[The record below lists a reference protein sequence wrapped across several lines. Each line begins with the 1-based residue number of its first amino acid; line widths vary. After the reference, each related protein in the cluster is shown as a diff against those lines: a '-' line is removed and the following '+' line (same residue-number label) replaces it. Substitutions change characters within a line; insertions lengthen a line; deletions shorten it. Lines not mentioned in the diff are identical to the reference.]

1 VSDIEGMLK
10 KNPPWRQRLV
20 KAFSICAHTAPALK
34 DLSVTTTSH
43 KRFDPVTLRRTV
55 IEMAYAGSTGHIAP
69 AFSIIEILAVLYR
82 SHLNLGDGRPDSPG
96 RDYLILSKGH
106 GIMAQYACM
115 HELGWLTSQDLSRYF
130 SDGTVLKGLS
140 DAHVP
145 GVETT
150 SGSMGHGLS
159 VGVGLAW
166 AAKRRGTK
174 QRCFV
179 IVGDGE
185 MNEGPIWEA
194 FLFAAHWELS
204 NLIVIIDNN
213 GLQAM
218 GRVEEVLRLGN
229 IAKKLQAFG
238 FETREVN
245 GHDESAL
252 DAALRQLDNLD
263 PPRPRAIVAKTVKG
277 YGVSFMHDNNIWH
290 YTRLTPETYRAA
302 VAELDA
308 SKKKAGSL

>member
-1 VSDIEGMLK
+1 MI
-10 KNPPWRQRLV
+10 
-20 KAFSICAHTAPALK
+20 TAKLQ
-34 DLSVTTTSH
+34 
-43 KRFDPVTLRRTV
+43 KRFDPAALRRTV
-55 IEMAYAGSTGHIAP
+55 IEMSYAGSTGHIAP

-82 SHLNLGDGRPDSPG
+82 SHLNLGGENPDSPG
-96 RDYLILSKGH
+96 RDYLVLSKGH

-115 HELGWLTSQDLSRYF
+115 HELGWLSSEELGCYF
-130 SDGTVLKGLS
+130 GDGTVLKGLS
-140 DAHVP
+140 DAHIP

-166 AAKRRGTK
+166 AAKRLRTK
-174 QRCFV
+174 QRCFA

-194 FLFAAHWELS
+194 FLFAAHWNLS
-204 NLIVIIDNN
+204 NLTVIIDNN

-218 GRVEEVLRLGN
+218 GRVEEVLRLGS
-229 IAKKLQAFG
+229 IAEKLRAFG

-245 GHDESAL
+245 GHDEVAL
-252 DAALRQLDNLD
+252 DAALRQLDEAGSTH
-263 PPRPRAIVAKTVKG
+263 PRAIVAKTVKG
-277 YGVSFMHDNNIWH
+277 YGVSFMQDNNIWH

-302 VAELDA
+302 LAELDRN
-308 SKKKAGSL
+308 KKGVVSHS

>member
-1 VSDIEGMLK
+1 M
-10 KNPPWRQRLV
+10 
-20 KAFSICAHTAPALK
+20 
-34 DLSVTTTSH
+34 TTTASH
-43 KRFDPVTLRRTV
+43 RKFDPATLRQTV
-55 IEMAYAGSTGHIAP
+55 LEMAYAGSTGHIAP
-69 AFSIIEILAVLYR
+69 AFSVIEILAVLYR
-82 SHLNLGDGRPDSPG
+82 SHLNLGNGKPGSPG
-96 RDYLILSKGH
+96 RDYLIMSKGH

-115 HELGWLTSQDLSRYF
+115 HELGWLSSEDLGRYF

-166 AAKRRGTK
+166 AAKRRRTG

-194 FLFAAHWELS
+194 LLFAGHWGLS
-204 NLIVIIDNN
+204 NLTVIIDNN

-218 GRVEEVLRLGN
+218 GRVEEVLRLGS
-229 IAKKLQAFG
+229 IAEKLQAFG

-245 GHDESAL
+245 GHDEAAL
-252 DAALRQLDNLD
+252 DVALQQLDELD
-263 PPRPRAIVAKTVKG
+263 SSRPRAIVAKTVKG

-290 YTRLTPETYRAA
+290 YTRLTPDTYRAA
-302 VAELDA
+302 VTELDG
-308 SKKKAGSL
+308 KKKRAASLS

>member
-1 VSDIEGMLK
+1 MLTAK
-10 KNPPWRQRLV
+10 MQR
-20 KAFSICAHTAPALK
+20 
-34 DLSVTTTSH
+34 
-43 KRFDPVTLRRTV
+43 RFDPDALRRTV

-69 AFSIIEILAVLYR
+69 AFSIIEVLAVLYR
-82 SHLNLGDGRPDSPG
+82 SHLNLGDGSPDSPG
-96 RDYLILSKGH
+96 RDYLVLSKGH

-115 HELGWLTSQDLSRYF
+115 HEIGWLGAEELGHYF
-130 SDGTVLKGLS
+130 GDGTVLKGLS

-166 AAKRRGTK
+166 AAKRLGTK
-174 QRCFV
+174 QRCFA

-204 NLIVIIDNN
+204 NLTVIIDNN

-218 GRVEEVLRLGN
+218 GRVEEVLRLGS
-229 IAKKLQAFG
+229 IAEKLQAFG

-245 GHDESAL
+245 GHDEAAL
-252 DAALRQLDNLD
+252 DAALQQLEQLDS
-263 PPRPRAIVAKTVKG
+263 PRPRAIVAKTVKG
-277 YGVSFMHDNNIWH
+277 YGVSFMQDNNIWH

-302 VAELDA
+302 MSELGGN
-308 SKKKAGSL
+308 KKGIVSLP

>member
-1 VSDIEGMLK
+1 MLSPLRLCHPCF
-10 KNPPWRQRLV
+10 KNVP
-20 KAFSICAHTAPALK
+20 
-34 DLSVTTTSH
+34 VTTTSY
-43 KRFDPVTLRRTV
+43 RFDPSALRRTV

-69 AFSIIEILAVLYR
+69 AFSIVEILAVLYR
-82 SHLNLGDGRPDSPG
+82 SHLNLGDGSPNSAG

-115 HELGWLTSQDLSRYF
+115 YELGWLSSEDVRRYF

-166 AAKRRGTK
+166 AAKRLGRK
-174 QRCFV
+174 QRCFA

-204 NLIVIIDNN
+204 NLTVIVDNN

-218 GRVEEVLRLGN
+218 GRVEEVLRLDS
-229 IAKKLQAFG
+229 IAEKLQAFG

-245 GHDESAL
+245 GHDEAAL
-252 DAALRQLDNLD
+252 DVALRELDKLKSC
-263 PPRPRAIVAKTVKG
+263 RPRAIVARTVKG
-277 YGVSFMHDNNIWH
+277 YGVSFIQDNNIWH
-290 YTRLTPETYRAA
+290 YTRLTPDTYRAA
-302 VAELDA
+302 VAELDKN
-308 SKKKAGSL
+308 KKKTVSLS

>member
-1 VSDIEGMLK
+1 MMMAK
-10 KNPPWRQRLV
+10 PHRK
-20 KAFSICAHTAPALK
+20 
-34 DLSVTTTSH
+34 
-43 KRFDPVTLRRTV
+43 FDPVTLRRSV
-55 IEMAYAGSTGHIAP
+55 LEMAYAGSTGHIAP

-82 SHLNLGDGRPDSPG
+82 SHLNLGDGSPNSPG
-96 RDYLILSKGH
+96 RDYLVLSKGH

-115 HELGWLTSQDLSRYF
+115 HELGWLSSEDLRRYF

-140 DAHVP
+140 DVHVP
-145 GVETT
+145 GVEAT

-159 VGVGLAW
+159 IAVGLAW
-166 AAKRRGTK
+166 AAKRLGTR

-204 NLIVIIDNN
+204 NLTVIIDNN

-218 GRVEEVLRLGN
+218 GRVEEVLRLGS
-229 IAKKLQAFG
+229 IAEKLQAFG

-245 GHDESAL
+245 GHDEAAL
-252 DAALRQLDNLD
+252 DAALQQLEKLD
-263 PPRPRAIVAKTVKG
+263 ATLPRAIVAKTVKG
-277 YGVSFMHDNNIWH
+277 YGVSFMQDNNIWH
-290 YTRLTPETYRAA
+290 YTRLTPDTYRAA
-302 VAELDA
+302 VTELDRNKQSAA
-308 SKKKAGSL
+308 SVQ

>member
-1 VSDIEGMLK
+1 MVTAKG
-10 KNPPWRQRLV
+10 QR
-20 KAFSICAHTAPALK
+20 
-34 DLSVTTTSH
+34 
-43 KRFDPVTLRRTV
+43 RFDPACLRRTV

-82 SHLNLGDGRPDSPG
+82 SHLNLGDGSPDSPG
-96 RDYLILSKGH
+96 RDYLIVSKGH

-115 HELGWLTSQDLSRYF
+115 HELGWLTSDDLQGYF

-166 AAKRRGTK
+166 AAKRLCTK
-174 QRCFV
+174 QRCFA

-194 FLFAAHWELS
+194 LLFAAHWELS
-204 NLIVIIDNN
+204 NLTVIVDNN

-218 GRVEEVLRLGN
+218 GRVEEVLRLGS
-229 IAKKLQAFG
+229 IAEKLRAFG
-238 FETREVN
+238 FETRQVH
-245 GHDESAL
+245 GHDEEAL
-252 DAALRQLDNLD
+252 DAALRQLHELD
-263 PPRPRAIVAKTVKG
+263 CPRPRAIVAKTVKG
-277 YGVSFMHDNNIWH
+277 YGVSFMEDNNIWH
-290 YTRLTPETYRAA
+290 YTRLNLQTYRAA
-302 VAELDA
+302 MSELEGNKKGAA
-308 SKKKAGSL
+308 SLS

>member
-1 VSDIEGMLK
+1 
-10 KNPPWRQRLV
+10 
-20 KAFSICAHTAPALK
+20 
-34 DLSVTTTSH
+34 
-43 KRFDPVTLRRTV
+43 
-55 IEMAYAGSTGHIAP
+55 MAYAGSTGHIAP

-82 SHLNLGDGRPDSPG
+82 SHLNLGGNSDAPG
-96 RDYLILSKGH
+96 RDYLVLSKGH

-115 HELGWLTSQDLSRYF
+115 HELGWVSSDEVHRYF

-166 AAKRRGTK
+166 AAKRLGTK
-174 QRCFV
+174 QRCFA
-179 IVGDGE
+179 IIGDGE

-194 FLFAAHWELS
+194 FLFAAHWRLS
-204 NLIVIIDNN
+204 NLTVIVDNN

-218 GRVEEVLRLGN
+218 GRVEEVLGLGS
-229 IAKKLQAFG
+229 IAEKLQTFG
-238 FETREVN
+238 FETREAN
-245 GHDESAL
+245 GHNEAAL
-252 DAALRQLDNLD
+252 DLALQELDRLD
-263 PPRPRAIVAKTVKG
+263 SNRPRALVAKTVKG
-277 YGVSFMHDNNIWH
+277 YGVSFIQDNNIWH

-302 VAELDA
+302 LTELEGNKQSA
-308 SKKKAGSL
+308 VSL

>member
-1 VSDIEGMLK
+1 
-10 KNPPWRQRLV
+10 
-20 KAFSICAHTAPALK
+20 
-34 DLSVTTTSH
+34 
-43 KRFDPVTLRRTV
+43 
-55 IEMAYAGSTGHIAP
+55 MAYAGSTGHIAP

-82 SHLNLGDGRPDSPG
+82 SHLNLGDGSPKSPG

-115 HELGWLTSQDLSRYF
+115 HELGWLSSEDLRCYF

-166 AAKRRGTK
+166 AAKRLGTK
-174 QRCFV
+174 QRCFAV
-179 IVGDGE
+179 VGDGE

-194 FLFAAHWELS
+194 LLFAGHWGLS
-204 NLIVIIDNN
+204 NLTVIIDNN

-218 GRVEEVLRLGN
+218 GRVEEVLRLGS
-229 IAKKLQAFG
+229 IAEKLRAFG
-238 FETREVN
+238 FETRAVN
-245 GHDESAL
+245 GHDEAAL
-252 DAALRQLDNLD
+252 DAALQQLEKLD
-263 PPRPRAIVAKTVKG
+263 SSRPRALVAKTVKG

-290 YTRLTPETYRAA
+290 YTRLTPETHRAA
-302 VAELDA
+302 VAELDRNKESVA
-308 SKKKAGSL
+308 SL

>member
-1 VSDIEGMLK
+1 M
-10 KNPPWRQRLV
+10 
-20 KAFSICAHTAPALK
+20 
-34 DLSVTTTSH
+34 TTKSAR
-43 KRFDPVTLRRTV
+43 RFDPASLRRTV

-82 SHLNLGDGRPDSPG
+82 SHLNLGGNSDAPG
-96 RDYLILSKGH
+96 RDYLVLSKGH

-115 HELGWLTSQDLSRYF
+115 HELGWVSSDEVHRYF

-166 AAKRRGTK
+166 AAKRLGTT
-174 QRCFV
+174 QRCFA
-179 IVGDGE
+179 IIGDGE

-194 FLFAAHWELS
+194 FLFAAHWRLS
-204 NLIVIIDNN
+204 NLTVIVDNN

-218 GRVEEVLRLGN
+218 GRVEEVLGLGS
-229 IAKKLQAFG
+229 IAEKLQTFG
-238 FETREVN
+238 FETREAN
-245 GHDESAL
+245 GHNEAAL
-252 DAALRQLDNLD
+252 DLALQELDRLD
-263 PPRPRAIVAKTVKG
+263 SNRPRALVAKTVKG
-277 YGVSFMHDNNIWH
+277 YGVSFIQDNNIWH

-302 VAELDA
+302 LTELEGNKQSA
-308 SKKKAGSL
+308 VSL

>member
-1 VSDIEGMLK
+1 
-10 KNPPWRQRLV
+10 
-20 KAFSICAHTAPALK
+20 
-34 DLSVTTTSH
+34 
-43 KRFDPVTLRRTV
+43 
-55 IEMAYAGSTGHIAP
+55 MAYAGSAGHIAS

-82 SHLNLGDGRPDSPG
+82 SHLNLGDGRLESPG

-115 HELGWLTSQDLSRYF
+115 HELGWLTSQDLGRYF
-130 SDGTVLKGLS
+130 SDGSVLKGLS

-166 AAKRRGTK
+166 AAKRLGTK
-174 QRCFV
+174 QRCFA
-179 IVGDGE
+179 IIGDGE

-194 FLFAAHWELS
+194 LLFAGHWGLS
-204 NLIVIIDNN
+204 NLTVIVDNN

-218 GRVEEVLRLGN
+218 GHVEEVLRLGS
-229 IAKKLQAFG
+229 IAVKLQAFG

-245 GHDESAL
+245 GHDEVAL
-252 DAALRQLDNLD
+252 DAALQQFEKLAS
-263 PPRPRAIVAKTVKG
+263 PHPRAIVAKTVKG

-290 YTRLTPETYRAA
+290 YTRLTPDTYRAA
-302 VAELDA
+302 MAELDRNKENA
-308 SKKKAGSL
+308 ALL

>member
-1 VSDIEGMLK
+1 
-10 KNPPWRQRLV
+10 
-20 KAFSICAHTAPALK
+20 
-34 DLSVTTTSH
+34 
-43 KRFDPVTLRRTV
+43 
-55 IEMAYAGSTGHIAP
+55 MAYAGSTGHIAP
-69 AFSIIEILAVLYR
+69 AFSIIEILGVLYR
-82 SHLNLGDGRPDSPG
+82 SHLNLGDGSPRSPG

-115 HELGWLTSQDLSRYF
+115 HELGWLSSEDLHRYF

-166 AAKRRGTK
+166 AAKRRRTG

-194 FLFAAHWELS
+194 FLFAGHWGLS
-204 NLIVIIDNN
+204 NLTVIIDNN

-218 GRVEEVLRLGN
+218 GRVEEVMRLGS
-229 IAKKLQAFG
+229 ITEKLQAFG

-245 GHDESAL
+245 GHDEGEL
-252 DAALRQLDNLD
+252 DAALQELEKLDSS
-263 PPRPRAIVAKTVKG
+263 RPRAIVAKTVKG

-290 YTRLTPETYRAA
+290 YTRLTPDTYRAA
-302 VAELDA
+302 VTELDR
-308 SKKKAGSL
+308 SKKSAAPS

>member
-1 VSDIEGMLK
+1 
-10 KNPPWRQRLV
+10 
-20 KAFSICAHTAPALK
+20 LK
-34 DLSVTTTSH
+34 DVIVTAKPH
-43 KRFDPVTLRRTV
+43 RKFDPVSLRRTV
-55 IEMAYAGSTGHIAP
+55 IEMAYAGSTAHIAS

-82 SHLNLGDGRPDSPG
+82 SHLNLGDGRPESPG

-115 HELGWLTSQDLSRYF
+115 HELGWLTSQDLGRYF

-166 AAKRRGTK
+166 AAKRLGTK
-174 QRCFV
+174 QRCFA

-194 FLFAAHWELS
+194 FLFAGHWGLS
-204 NLIVIIDNN
+204 NLTVIIDNN

-218 GRVEEVLRLGN
+218 GRVEEVLRLGS
-229 IAKKLQAFG
+229 IAEKLQAFG

-245 GHDESAL
+245 GHDEAAL
-252 DAALRQLDNLD
+252 DVALQQLDKVDLSC
-263 PPRPRAIVAKTVKG
+263 PRAIVAKTVKG

-302 VAELDA
+302 VAELDGNKQSA
-308 SKKKAGSL
+308 VLL

>member
-1 VSDIEGMLK
+1 
-10 KNPPWRQRLV
+10 
-20 KAFSICAHTAPALK
+20 
-34 DLSVTTTSH
+34 
-43 KRFDPVTLRRTV
+43 
-55 IEMAYAGSTGHIAP
+55 MAYAGSTGHIAP
-69 AFSIIEILAVLYR
+69 AFSLIEILAVLYR
-82 SHLNLGDGRPDSPG
+82 SHLNLGDGSPRSPG

-115 HELGWLTSQDLSRYF
+115 HELGWLSSEDLHRYF

-166 AAKRRGTK
+166 AAKILGTK

-185 MNEGPIWEA
+185 MNEGAIWEA
-194 FLFAAHWELS
+194 LLLAAHWELS
-204 NLIVIIDNN
+204 NLTVIIDNN

-218 GRVEEVLRLGN
+218 GRVEEVLRLGS
-229 IAKKLQAFG
+229 IAEKLQAFG

-245 GHDESAL
+245 GHDEGEL
-252 DAALRQLDNLD
+252 DAVLHELEKLDSS
-263 PPRPRAIVAKTVKG
+263 RPRAIVAKTIKG

-290 YTRLTPETYRAA
+290 YTRLTPDTYRAA
-302 VAELDA
+302 VTELDE
-308 SKKKAGSL
+308 SKKRAAPVS

>member
-1 VSDIEGMLK
+1 
-10 KNPPWRQRLV
+10 
-20 KAFSICAHTAPALK
+20 LK
-34 DLSVTTTSH
+34 DAIMTA
-43 KRFDPVTLRRTV
+43 KPNQRFDPVTLRRTV

-82 SHLNLGDGRPDSPG
+82 SHLNLGDGSPKSPG

-115 HELGWLTSQDLSRYF
+115 HELGWLSSEDIARYF
-130 SDGTVLKGLS
+130 SDGTTLKGLS

-166 AAKRRGTK
+166 AGKRRQTA

-194 FLFAAHWELS
+194 FLFASHWGLS
-204 NLIVIIDNN
+204 NLTVIIDNN

-218 GRVEEVLRLGN
+218 GRVEEVLQLGS
-229 IAKKLQAFG
+229 IAEKLQAFG
-238 FETREVN
+238 FEIREVN
-245 GHDESAL
+245 GHDEAAL
-252 DAALRQLDNLD
+252 DLALRELGELESS
-263 PPRPRAIVAKTVKG
+263 RPRAIVAKTVKG

-290 YTRLTPETYRAA
+290 YTRLTPDTYRAA
-302 VAELDA
+302 IDELDR
-308 SKKKAGSL
+308 SKESAKSF